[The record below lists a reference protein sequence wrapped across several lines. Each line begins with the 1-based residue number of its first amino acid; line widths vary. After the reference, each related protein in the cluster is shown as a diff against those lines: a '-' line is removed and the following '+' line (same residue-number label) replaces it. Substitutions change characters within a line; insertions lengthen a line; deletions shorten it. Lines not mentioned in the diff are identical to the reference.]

1 MGKIQRMSDQLAN
14 MIAAGEVIERPAS
27 VVKELLENAI
37 DAQSTSI
44 EVHLQDSGIRQIKVI
59 DNGEGM
65 NEEDAHLAF
74 ERHATSKIKTQYDI
88 FRIQTLGFRGEALPS
103 IASVSDV
110 HVKTSDG
117 VHSGLHLNIKGGNVI
132 TSKPG
137 VMRKGTE
144 MEVNHLFFNTPARLK
159 HIKSLNTELSHIT
172 DYMNKIALSHPNIAF
187 KLFNNQRLLFQ
198 TNGQNNLQSVIA
210 SVYGLDIAKKMIP
223 IKAKNDTYEIEG
235 FISDPI
241 INRASRN
248 YITLIVNGR
257 AIRHYPITRS
267 ILEAYHTLLPKDKYP
282 IVVLHL
288 TFDPMLV
295 DVNVHPA
302 KLEVR
307 FSQEESLK
315 SFIYTEIKNVLQQ
328 VEYIPNPFVKAMTVE
343 PEPRLIQPKLEESV
357 REGEPS
363 SPITVPKSKTSSYQT
378 STPSVSYVNKSVI
391 RGEENESS
399 GEPLPKSGQSYT
411 PKMVE
416 AKGALPSHQGRIEE
430 ESRSKEALQVSVP
443 TKTRDRKLELYYIG
457 QLHGTYLLAQNEE
470 GLFIVDQHAAMERVQ
485 YEKNYQLLQDVNG
498 DCIELLIPIVLKYSS
513 DELLL
518 LKDHLSSLLKFG
530 FEIEEFGG
538 QSLVVRTVPVWAQQ
552 LDVKLIA
559 ETILHQVMLDR
570 RVDIGKLR
578 ESVAVMMS
586 CKGSI
591 KANQYINEHEIKEL
605 LQSLCYCEQPYTC
618 PHGRPIIVKMT
629 KYEIEKMF
637 KRVM

>member
-1 MGKIQRMSDQLAN
+1 MGKIQRMSEQLAN

-37 DAQSTSI
+37 DAQSTNI
-44 EVHLQDSGIRQIKVI
+44 EIHLQDSGVRQIKVI

-65 NEEDAHLAF
+65 SEEDAHLAF
-74 ERHATSKIKTQYDI
+74 ERHATSKVKTQYDI

-117 VHSGLHLNIKGGNVI
+117 VSSGLHLNIKGGEVLS
-132 TSKPG
+132 SKPG

-172 DYMNKIALSHPNIAF
+172 DYINKIALSHPEIAF

-210 SVYGLDIAKKMIP
+210 SVYGFDIAKKMIP
-223 IKAKNDTYEIEG
+223 FSAKSDAYEISG

-248 YITLIVNGR
+248 YMTIIVNGR
-257 AIRHYPITRS
+257 AIRNYSLMRS

-282 IVVLHL
+282 IVVLNL
-288 TFDPMLV
+288 KLDPILV

-307 FSQEESLK
+307 FSQEEALK
-315 SFIYTEIKNVLQQ
+315 TFIYTEIKKVLGA
-328 VEYIPNPFVKAMTVE
+328 VEYIPQTELQTEGIKEVVKPIQQTLSFQAPT
-343 PEPRLIQPKLEESV
+343 RL
-357 REGEPS
+357 
-363 SPITVPKSKTSSYQT
+363 
-378 STPSVSYVNKSVI
+378 TPSVMT
-391 RGEENESS
+391 
-399 GEPLPKSGQSYT
+399 QS
-411 PKMVE
+411 
-416 AKGALPSHQGRIEE
+416 LPSVKETVISGSTDSLIEE
-430 ESRSKEALQVSVP
+430 VRESDEETEVSVKKPIQKHEEVTFNQPEREELKVVAP
-443 TKTRDRKLELYYIG
+443 TKTKEATLELYYIG

-485 YEKNYQLLQDVNG
+485 YEKNYRSLADVSG
-498 DCIELLIPIVLKYSS
+498 DSVELLIPIVLKYAAN
-513 DELLL
+513 ELLL
-518 LKDHLSSLLKFG
+518 LKEALPSLIKFG

-538 QSLVVRTVPVWAQQ
+538 QSLVVRSIPVWAQK
-552 LDVKLIA
+552 LDAKLIV
-559 ETILHQVMLDR
+559 ETILHQIILDNK
-570 RVDIGKLR
+570 VDIGKLR
-578 ESVAVMMS
+578 ESVAIMMS

-591 KANQYINEHEIKEL
+591 KANQYINDYEIKEL

-618 PHGRPIIVKMT
+618 PHGRPIIVKIT
-629 KYEIEKMF
+629 KYEIEKLF

>member
-1 MGKIQRMSDQLAN
+1 MGKIKRMSEQLAN

-37 DAQSTSI
+37 DANSTSI
-44 EVHLQDSGIRQIKVI
+44 EIQLQDSGVRQIRVI

-65 NEEDAHLAF
+65 SESDALLAF
-74 ERHATSKIKTQYDI
+74 ERHATSKVKTQYDI

-117 VHSGLHLNIKGGNVI
+117 ASSGVHLNIKAGEVLVNE
-132 TSKPG
+132 PG

-172 DYMNKIALSHPNIAF
+172 DYLNKIALSHPEIAF
-187 KLFNNQRLLFQ
+187 KLLNNQRLLFQ

-210 SVYGLDIAKKMIP
+210 SVYGFDVAKKMIP
-223 IKAKNDTYEIEG
+223 FSAKNDDFEISG
-235 FISDPI
+235 FLSDPI

-248 YITLIVNGR
+248 YVTIIVNGR
-257 AIRHYPITRS
+257 AIRNYNLMRS
-267 ILEAYHTLLPKDKYP
+267 IIEAYHTLLPKDKYP
-282 IVVLHL
+282 IVVLNL
-288 TFDPMLV
+288 KLDPILV

-315 SFIYTEIKNVLQQ
+315 TFIYHELRNVLKQ
-328 VEYIPNPFVKAMTVE
+328 VEYIPETQIEEPKVVMPKPIQQTLSLTKEATFKPTIAVQMVDENPIELK
-343 PEPRLIQPKLEESV
+343 KESV
-357 REGEPS
+357 DVKKESVHVEEVAEPM
-363 SPITVPKSKTSSYQT
+363 
-378 STPSVSYVNKSVI
+378 VSLEQPAQDFKVV
-391 RGEENESS
+391 
-399 GEPLPKSGQSYT
+399 
-411 PKMVE
+411 
-416 AKGALPSHQGRIEE
+416 
-430 ESRSKEALQVSVP
+430 VP
-443 TKTRDRKLELYYIG
+443 TRQAIPQLELHYIG

-485 YEKNYQLLQDVNG
+485 YEKNYALLKDVKG
-498 DCIELLIPIVLKYSS
+498 DCIELIIPMVLKYSAN
-513 DELLL
+513 ELLL
-518 LKDHLSSLLKFG
+518 LKESLPSLMKFG

-538 QSLVVRTVPVWAQQ
+538 QSLVVRTIPVWVQN
-552 LDVKLIA
+552 LDAKLIV
-559 ETILHQVMLDR
+559 ETILQQIIYDNK
-570 RVDIGKLR
+570 VDIGKLR
-578 ESVAVMMS
+578 ESVAIMMS

-591 KANQYINEHEIKEL
+591 KANQYINEHEIKQML
-605 LQSLCYCEQPYTC
+605 VDLCLCDQPYTC
-618 PHGRPIIVKMT
+618 PHGRPIIVKLT
-629 KYEIEKMF
+629 KYEIEKLF

>member
-1 MGKIQRMSDQLAN
+1 MGKIQRMSEQLAN

-37 DAQSTSI
+37 DAQSTNI
-44 EVHLQDSGIRQIKVI
+44 EIHLQDSGVRQIKVI

-65 NEEDAHLAF
+65 SEEDAHLAF
-74 ERHATSKIKTQYDI
+74 ERHATSKVKTQYDI

-117 VHSGLHLNIKGGNVI
+117 INSGLHLNIKGGDVLA
-132 TSKPG
+132 SKPG

-172 DYMNKIALSHPNIAF
+172 DYINKIALSHPEIAF

-210 SVYGLDIAKKMIP
+210 SVYGFDIAKKMIP
-223 IKAKNDTYEIEG
+223 FSAKNDTYEISG

-248 YITLIVNGR
+248 YMTIIVNGR
-257 AIRHYPITRS
+257 AIRNYNVMRS

-282 IVVLHL
+282 IVVLNL
-288 TFDPMLV
+288 KLDPMLV

-307 FSQEESLK
+307 FSQEEALRT
-315 SFIYTEIKNVLQQ
+315 FIYTEIKKVLNH
-328 VEYIPNPFVKAMTVE
+328 VEYIPQPEIKAPVMPQLSKPVQQTLSFQAPKQVE
-343 PEPRLIQPKLEESV
+343 TPSKVIQPEPIVMKQKLVIEEIQESTVVTDVEADSVHEESV
-357 REGEPS
+357 ERVTQSVPFAQS
-363 SPITVPKSKTSSYQT
+363 SQ
-378 STPSVSYVNKSVI
+378 
-391 RGEENESS
+391 EE
-399 GEPLPKSGQSYT
+399 LK
-411 PKMVE
+411 VV
-416 AKGALPSHQGRIEE
+416 A
-430 ESRSKEALQVSVP
+430 P
-443 TKTRDRKLELYYIG
+443 TKTEEATLELYYIG

-485 YEKNYQLLQDVNG
+485 YEKNYQLLRDVSG
-498 DCIELLIPIVLKYSS
+498 DCVELLIPIVLKYAAN
-513 DELLL
+513 ELLL
-518 LKDHLSSLLKFG
+518 LKEALPSLMKFG

-538 QSLVVRTVPVWAQQ
+538 QSLVVRSIPVWAQK
-552 LDVKLIA
+552 LDAKSIV
-559 ETILHQVMLDR
+559 ETILHQVILDNQ
-570 RVDIGKLR
+570 VDIGKLR
-578 ESVAVMMS
+578 ESVAIMMS

-591 KANQYINEHEIKEL
+591 KANQYINDYEIKEL

-629 KYEIEKMF
+629 KYEIEKLF

>member
-210 SVYGLDIAKKMIP
+210 SVYGFDIAKKMIP

-391 RGEENESS
+391 RDEENESS
-399 GEPLPKSGQSYT
+399 GEPLPKSGHSYT

>member
-210 SVYGLDIAKKMIP
+210 SVYGFDIAKKMIP

-391 RGEENESS
+391 RDEENESS

-498 DCIELLIPIVLKYSS
+498 DCIELLIPIVLKYSA

>member
-117 VHSGLHLNIKGGNVI
+117 VQSGLHLNIKGGNVI

-210 SVYGLDIAKKMIP
+210 SVYGFDIAKKMIP

-391 RGEENESS
+391 RDEENESS
-399 GEPLPKSGQSYT
+399 GEPLPKSGHSYT

>member
-117 VHSGLHLNIKGGNVI
+117 VQSGLHLNIKGGNVI

-210 SVYGLDIAKKMIP
+210 SVYGFDIAKKMIP

-391 RGEENESS
+391 RDEENESS
-399 GEPLPKSGQSYT
+399 GEPLPKSGHSYT

-629 KYEIEKMF
+629 KY
-637 KRVM
+637 

>member
-1 MGKIQRMSDQLAN
+1 MGKIQRMSEQLAN

-37 DAQSTSI
+37 DAKSTSI
-44 EVHLQDSGIRQIKVI
+44 EIHLQDSGVRQIKVI

-65 NEEDAHLAF
+65 SEEDAHLAF
-74 ERHATSKIKTQYDI
+74 ERHATSKVKTQYDI

-117 VHSGLHLNIKGGNVI
+117 MKSGLHLNIKGGEVLS
-132 TSKPG
+132 SKPG

-172 DYMNKIALSHPNIAF
+172 DYINKIALSHPEIAF

-198 TNGQNNLQSVIA
+198 TNGQNNLQSVI
-210 SVYGLDIAKKMIP
+210 SNVYGFDIAKKMLP
-223 IKAKNDTYEIEG
+223 FSAKSDGYEISG

-248 YITLIVNGR
+248 YVTLIVNGR
-257 AIRHYPITRS
+257 AIRNYNLTRS

-282 IVVLHL
+282 IVVLNL
-288 TFDPMLV
+288 KLDPILV

-307 FSQEESLK
+307 FSQEERLK
-315 SFIYTEIKNVLQQ
+315 TFIYTQIKKVLKTID
-328 VEYIPNPFVKAMTVE
+328 YIP
-343 PEPRLIQPKLEESV
+343 
-357 REGEPS
+357 
-363 SPITVPKSKTSSYQT
+363 QT
-378 STPSVSYVNKSVI
+378 ELSIERTKEVI
-391 RGEENESS
+391 KPVQETLSF
-399 GEPLPKSGQSYT
+399 
-411 PKMVE
+411 
-416 AKGALPSHQGRIEE
+416 
-430 ESRSKEALQVSVP
+430 QVSNQLTKPIISSSLEKESTLLKSTTPLVEEIRESQEVIKVKENRLNDHDREVTFKQEEKDELKLVAP
-443 TKTRDRKLELYYIG
+443 TQKKETTLELYYIG
-457 QLHGTYLLAQNEE
+457 QLHGTYLLAQNQE

-485 YEKNYQLLQDVNG
+485 YEKNYRLLADVNS
-498 DCIELLIPIVLKYSS
+498 DNFELLIPLVLKYSTN
-513 DELLL
+513 ELLL
-518 LKDHLSSLLKFG
+518 LKEALPSLMEFG

-538 QSLVVRTVPVWAQQ
+538 QSVVVRSVPIWAQK
-552 LDVKLIA
+552 LDAKLIV
-559 ETILHQVMLDR
+559 ETILDNK
-570 RVDIGKLR
+570 VDIGKLR
-578 ESVAVMMS
+578 ESVAIMMS

-591 KANQYINEHEIKEL
+591 KANQYINEYEIKEL
-605 LQSLCYCEQPYTC
+605 LQSLCDCEQPYTC

-629 KYEIEKMF
+629 KHEIEKLF

>member
-117 VHSGLHLNIKGGNVI
+117 VQSGLHLNIKGGNVI

-210 SVYGLDIAKKMIP
+210 SVYGFDIAKKMIP

-391 RGEENESS
+391 RDEENESS
-399 GEPLPKSGQSYT
+399 GEPLPKSGHLYT

>member
-1 MGKIQRMSDQLAN
+1 MGEINVLDSTVFNR
-14 MIAAGEVIERPAS
+14 IAAGEVVESPAA
-27 VVKELLENAI
+27 VVKELVENSI
-37 DAQSTSI
+37 DAKATCVKI
-44 EVHLQDSGIRQIKVI
+44 EIVSGGIEKIKVA
-59 DNGEGM
+59 DNGKGM
-65 NEEDAHLAF
+65 SSGDLPIAF
-74 ERHATSKIKTQYDI
+74 LPHATSKIKTQYDI

-117 VHSGLHLNIKGGNVI
+117 VQSGLHLNIKGGNVI

-210 SVYGLDIAKKMIP
+210 SVYGFDIAKKMIP

-391 RGEENESS
+391 RDEENESS

>member
-1 MGKIQRMSDQLAN
+1 MGKIKRMSEQLAN

-37 DAQSTSI
+37 DAGSTMI

-65 NEEDAHLAF
+65 SEEDAHLAF
-74 ERHATSKIKTQYDI
+74 ERHATSKVKTQYDI

-103 IASVSDV
+103 IASVADV

-117 VHSGLHLNIKGGNVI
+117 ELSGLHLNIKGGEVI
-132 TSKPG
+132 ASKPG

-172 DYMNKIALSHPNIAF
+172 DYMNKIALSHPDIAF
-187 KLFNNQRLLFQ
+187 KLLNNQRLLFQ

-210 SVYGLDIAKKMIP
+210 SVYGFDIAKKMIP
-223 IKAKNDTYEIEG
+223 VHAKNETYEIKG
-235 FISDPI
+235 FVSDPI

-248 YITLIVNGR
+248 YMTIIVNGR
-257 AIRHYPITRS
+257 AIRHYNIIRS
-267 ILEAYHTLLPKDKYP
+267 ILDAYHTLLPKDKYP

-307 FSQEESLK
+307 FSQEEALR
-315 SFIYTEIKNVLQQ
+315 SFIYTELKKVLHQ
-328 VEYIPNPFVKAMTVE
+328 VEYIPNPVVKSVVIE
-343 PEPRLIQPKLEESV
+343 PEPKTVQPKIEEVVQEVHPDLTDHSV
-357 REGEPS
+357 YSQPQTYSPS
-363 SPITVPKSKTSSYQT
+363 PKQISQAEK
-378 STPSVSYVNKSVI
+378 VNQQDVI
-391 RGEENESS
+391 REDKALNLKDNLS
-399 GEPLPKSGQSYT
+399 
-411 PKMVE
+411 E
-416 AKGALPSHQGRIEE
+416 AMDSKGTFKVA
-430 ESRSKEALQVSVP
+430 VP
-443 TKTRDRKLELYYIG
+443 TKTAKRKLELYYIG

-470 GLFIVDQHAAMERVQ
+470 GLFIIDQHAAMERVQ

-498 DCIELLIPIVLKYSS
+498 DCMELIIPIVLKYSAN
-513 DELLL
+513 ELLL
-518 LKDHLSSLLKFG
+518 LKEYLPSLVKFG

-538 QSLVVRTVPVWAQQ
+538 QSLVIRTIPVWAQK

-559 ETILHQVMLDR
+559 ETILHQIILDHQI
-570 RVDIGKLR
+570 DIGKLR
-578 ESVAVMMS
+578 EAVAIMMS

>member
-1 MGKIQRMSDQLAN
+1 MGKIQRMSEQLAN

-37 DAQSTSI
+37 DAKSTSI
-44 EVHLQDSGIRQIKVI
+44 EIHLQDSGVRQIKVI

-65 NEEDAHLAF
+65 SEEDAHLAF
-74 ERHATSKIKTQYDI
+74 ERHATSKVKTQYDI

-117 VHSGLHLNIKGGNVI
+117 MKSGLHLNIKGGEVLS
-132 TSKPG
+132 SKPG

-172 DYMNKIALSHPNIAF
+172 DYINKIALSHPEIAF

-198 TNGQNNLQSVIA
+198 TNGQNNLQSVI
-210 SVYGLDIAKKMIP
+210 SNVYGFDIAKKMLP
-223 IKAKNDTYEIEG
+223 FSAKSDGYEISG

-248 YITLIVNGR
+248 YVTLIVNGR
-257 AIRHYPITRS
+257 AIRNYNLTRS

-282 IVVLHL
+282 IVVLNL
-288 TFDPMLV
+288 KLDPILV

-307 FSQEESLK
+307 FSQEERLK
-315 SFIYTEIKNVLQQ
+315 TFIYTEIKKVLKTID
-328 VEYIPNPFVKAMTVE
+328 YIP
-343 PEPRLIQPKLEESV
+343 
-357 REGEPS
+357 
-363 SPITVPKSKTSSYQT
+363 QT
-378 STPSVSYVNKSVI
+378 ELSIERTKEVI
-391 RGEENESS
+391 KPVQETLSF
-399 GEPLPKSGQSYT
+399 
-411 PKMVE
+411 
-416 AKGALPSHQGRIEE
+416 
-430 ESRSKEALQVSVP
+430 QVSNQLTKPIISSSLEKESTLLKSRAPLVEEIRESQEVIKVKENRLNDHDREVTFKQEEKDELKLVAP
-443 TKTRDRKLELYYIG
+443 TQKKETTLELYYIG
-457 QLHGTYLLAQNEE
+457 QLHGTYLLAQNQE

-485 YEKNYQLLQDVNG
+485 YEKNYRLLADVNS
-498 DCIELLIPIVLKYSS
+498 DNFELLIPLVLKYSTN
-513 DELLL
+513 ELLL
-518 LKDHLSSLLKFG
+518 LKEALPSLMEFG

-538 QSLVVRTVPVWAQQ
+538 QSVVVRSVPIWAQK
-552 LDVKLIA
+552 LDAKLIV
-559 ETILHQVMLDR
+559 ETILNQIILDNK
-570 RVDIGKLR
+570 VDIGKLR
-578 ESVAVMMS
+578 ESVAIMMS

-591 KANQYINEHEIKEL
+591 KANQYINEYEIKEL
-605 LQSLCYCEQPYTC
+605 LQSLCDCEQPYTC

-629 KYEIEKMF
+629 KHEIEKLF

>member
-1 MGKIQRMSDQLAN
+1 MGKIQRMSEQLAN

-37 DAQSTSI
+37 DAQSTNI
-44 EVHLQDSGIRQIKVI
+44 EVHLQDSGVRQIKVI

-65 NEEDAHLAF
+65 SEEDAHLAF
-74 ERHATSKIKTQYDI
+74 ERHATSKVKTQYDI

-117 VHSGLHLNIKGGNVI
+117 VSSGLHLNIKGGEVLE
-132 TSKPG
+132 SKPG

-144 MEVNHLFFNTPARLK
+144 MEINHLFFNTPARLK

-172 DYMNKIALSHPNIAF
+172 DYINKIALSHPEIAF

-210 SVYGLDIAKKMIP
+210 SIYGFDIAKKMIP
-223 IKAKNDTYEIEG
+223 FSAKKDAYEISG

-248 YITLIVNGR
+248 YMTIIVNGR
-257 AIRHYPITRS
+257 AIRNYNLMRS

-282 IVVLHL
+282 IVVLNL
-288 TFDPMLV
+288 KLDPILV

-307 FSQEESLK
+307 FSQEEALK
-315 SFIYTEIKNVLQQ
+315 TFIYTEIKKVLEK
-328 VEYIPNPFVKAMTVE
+328 VEYIPQTEIKAPVIAPIPKTVQQTLSFQPQKTTEVKSEISKATS
-343 PEPRLIQPKLEESV
+343 PLITNKNH
-357 REGEPS
+357 
-363 SPITVPKSKTSSYQT
+363 TS
-378 STPSVSYVNKSVI
+378 
-391 RGEENESS
+391 
-399 GEPLPKSGQSYT
+399 L
-411 PKMVE
+411 
-416 AKGALPSHQGRIEE
+416 IEE
-430 ESRSKEALQVSVP
+430 ICEDSLEIEEIEEVEEQLEFNALVQPNQEEFKVVAP
-443 TKTRDRKLELYYIG
+443 TKTEEANLELYYIG

-485 YEKNYQLLQDVNG
+485 YEKNYRLLRDVSG
-498 DCIELLIPIVLKYSS
+498 DCVELLIPIVLKYSTN
-513 DELLL
+513 ELLL
-518 LKDHLSSLLKFG
+518 LKETLPSLVKFG

-538 QSLVVRTVPVWAQQ
+538 QSLVVRRIPVWAQK
-552 LDVKLIA
+552 LDVKSIV
-559 ETILHQVMLDR
+559 ETILHQIILDNK
-570 RVDIGKLR
+570 VDIGKLR
-578 ESVAVMMS
+578 ESVAIMMS

-591 KANQYINEHEIKEL
+591 KANQYINDFEIKEL

-618 PHGRPIIVKMT
+618 PHGRPIIVNIT
-629 KYEIEKMF
+629 KYEIEKLF

>member
-1 MGKIQRMSDQLAN
+1 

-117 VHSGLHLNIKGGNVI
+117 VQSGLHLNIKGGNVI

-210 SVYGLDIAKKMIP
+210 SVYGFDIAKKMIP

-391 RGEENESS
+391 RDEENESS

-498 DCIELLIPIVLKYSS
+498 DCIELLIPIVLKYSA

>member
-1 MGKIQRMSDQLAN
+1 MGKIKRMSEQLAN

-37 DAQSTSI
+37 DAQSTNI
-44 EVHLQDSGIRQIKVI
+44 EIHLQDSGVRQIKVI

-65 NEEDAHLAF
+65 SEEDAHLAF
-74 ERHATSKIKTQYDI
+74 ERHATSKVKTQYDI

-117 VHSGLHLNIKGGNVI
+117 VSSGLHLNIKGGEVLS
-132 TSKPG
+132 SKPG

-172 DYMNKIALSHPNIAF
+172 DYINKIALSHPEIAF

-210 SVYGLDIAKKMIP
+210 SVYGFDIAKKMIP
-223 IKAKNDTYEIEG
+223 FSVKREAYEISG

-248 YITLIVNGR
+248 YMTIIVNGR
-257 AIRHYPITRS
+257 AIRNYSLIRS

-282 IVVLHL
+282 IVVLNL
-288 TFDPMLV
+288 KLDPILV

-307 FSQEESLK
+307 FSQEEALK
-315 SFIYTEIKNVLQQ
+315 TFIYTEIKKVLKA
-328 VEYIPNPFVKAMTVE
+328 VEYIPQTELKTEGVKEVVKPVQQTLSFQASTRLTPPVMSETSSTVKE
-343 PEPRLIQPKLEESV
+343 TAILESPDSLIEEV
-357 REGEPS
+357 RESDKGNELS
-363 SPITVPKSKTSSYQT
+363 LKKPIQKYDEVAFHQPE
-378 STPSVSYVNKSVI
+378 
-391 RGEENESS
+391 REE
-399 GEPLPKSGQSYT
+399 LK
-411 PKMVE
+411 VV
-416 AKGALPSHQGRIEE
+416 A
-430 ESRSKEALQVSVP
+430 P
-443 TKTRDRKLELYYIG
+443 TKRKEVTLELYYIG

-485 YEKNYQLLQDVNG
+485 YEKNYQLLADVSG
-498 DCIELLIPIVLKYSS
+498 DNIELLIPIVLKYAAN
-513 DELLL
+513 ELLL
-518 LKDHLSSLLKFG
+518 LKEALPALMNFG

-538 QSLVVRTVPVWAQQ
+538 QSLVVRSIPVWAQK
-552 LDVKLIA
+552 LDAKLIV
-559 ETILHQVMLDR
+559 ETILHQIILDNK
-570 RVDIGKLR
+570 VDIGKLR
-578 ESVAVMMS
+578 ESVAITMS

-591 KANQYINEHEIKEL
+591 KANQYINDYEIKEL
-605 LQSLCYCEQPYTC
+605 LQSLCYCQQPYTC
-618 PHGRPIIVKMT
+618 PHGRPIIVKIT
-629 KYEIEKMF
+629 KYEIEKLF

>member
-1 MGKIQRMSDQLAN
+1 MGKIRRMSEQLAN

-37 DAQSTSI
+37 DANSTSI
-44 EVHLQDSGIRQIKVI
+44 EIQLQDSGVRQIRVI

-65 NEEDAHLAF
+65 SESDALLAF
-74 ERHATSKIKTQYDI
+74 ERHATSKVKTQYDI

-117 VHSGLHLNIKGGNVI
+117 ASSGVHLNIKAGEVLVNE
-132 TSKPG
+132 PG

-172 DYMNKIALSHPNIAF
+172 DYLNKIALSHPEIAF
-187 KLFNNQRLLFQ
+187 KLLNNQRLLFQ

-210 SVYGLDIAKKMIP
+210 SVYGFDVAKKMIP
-223 IKAKNDTYEIEG
+223 FSAKNDDFEISG
-235 FISDPI
+235 FLSDPI

-248 YITLIVNGR
+248 YVTIIVNGR
-257 AIRHYPITRS
+257 AIRNYNLMRS
-267 ILEAYHTLLPKDKYP
+267 IIEAYHTLLPKDKYP
-282 IVVLHL
+282 IVVLNL
-288 TFDPMLV
+288 KLDPILV

-315 SFIYTEIKNVLQQ
+315 TFIYHELRNVLKQ
-328 VEYIPNPFVKAMTVE
+328 VEYIPETQIEEPKVVMPKPIQQTLSLTKEATFKPTIAVQMVDENPIELK
-343 PEPRLIQPKLEESV
+343 KESV
-357 REGEPS
+357 DVKKESVHVEEVAEPM
-363 SPITVPKSKTSSYQT
+363 
-378 STPSVSYVNKSVI
+378 VSLEQPAQDFKVV
-391 RGEENESS
+391 
-399 GEPLPKSGQSYT
+399 
-411 PKMVE
+411 
-416 AKGALPSHQGRIEE
+416 
-430 ESRSKEALQVSVP
+430 VP
-443 TKTRDRKLELYYIG
+443 TRQAIPQLELHYIG

-485 YEKNYQLLQDVNG
+485 YEKNYALLKDVKG
-498 DCIELLIPIVLKYSS
+498 DCIELIIPMVLKYSAN
-513 DELLL
+513 ELLL
-518 LKDHLSSLLKFG
+518 LKESLPSLMKFG

-538 QSLVVRTVPVWAQQ
+538 QSLVVRTIPVWVQN
-552 LDVKLIA
+552 LDAKLIV
-559 ETILHQVMLDR
+559 ETILQQIIYDNK
-570 RVDIGKLR
+570 VDIGKLR
-578 ESVAVMMS
+578 ESVAIMMS

-591 KANQYINEHEIKEL
+591 KANQYINEYEIKQML
-605 LQSLCYCEQPYTC
+605 VDLCLCDQPYTC
-618 PHGRPIIVKMT
+618 PHGRPIIVKLT
-629 KYEIEKMF
+629 KYEIEKLF

>member
-1 MGKIQRMSDQLAN
+1 
-14 MIAAGEVIERPAS
+14 
-27 VVKELLENAI
+27 
-37 DAQSTSI
+37 
-44 EVHLQDSGIRQIKVI
+44 
-59 DNGEGM
+59 
-65 NEEDAHLAF
+65 
-74 ERHATSKIKTQYDI
+74 
-88 FRIQTLGFRGEALPS
+88 
-103 IASVSDV
+103 
-110 HVKTSDG
+110 
-117 VHSGLHLNIKGGNVI
+117 
-132 TSKPG
+132 
-137 VMRKGTE
+137 MRKGTE

-210 SVYGLDIAKKMIP
+210 SVYGFDIAKKMIP

-391 RGEENESS
+391 RDEENESS

-411 PKMVE
+411 RRWLRPKV
-416 AKGALPSHQGRIEE
+416 R
-430 ESRSKEALQVSVP
+430 
-443 TKTRDRKLELYYIG
+443 Y
-457 QLHGTYLLAQNEE
+457 LHIRE
-470 GLFIVDQHAAMERVQ
+470 G
-485 YEKNYQLLQDVNG
+485 
-498 DCIELLIPIVLKYSS
+498 
-513 DELLL
+513 
-518 LKDHLSSLLKFG
+518 
-530 FEIEEFGG
+530 
-538 QSLVVRTVPVWAQQ
+538 
-552 LDVKLIA
+552 
-559 ETILHQVMLDR
+559 
-570 RVDIGKLR
+570 
-578 ESVAVMMS
+578 
-586 CKGSI
+586 
-591 KANQYINEHEIKEL
+591 
-605 LQSLCYCEQPYTC
+605 
-618 PHGRPIIVKMT
+618 
-629 KYEIEKMF
+629 
-637 KRVM
+637 

>member
-1 MGKIQRMSDQLAN
+1 MSEQLAN

-37 DAQSTSI
+37 DAKSTSI
-44 EVHLQDSGIRQIKVI
+44 EIHLQDSGVRQIKVI

-65 NEEDAHLAF
+65 SEEDAHLAF
-74 ERHATSKIKTQYDI
+74 ERHATSKVKTQYDI

-117 VHSGLHLNIKGGNVI
+117 MKSGLHLNIKGGEVLS
-132 TSKPG
+132 SKPG

-172 DYMNKIALSHPNIAF
+172 DYINKIALSHPEIAF

-198 TNGQNNLQSVIA
+198 TNGQNNLQSVI
-210 SVYGLDIAKKMIP
+210 SNVYGFDIAKKMLP
-223 IKAKNDTYEIEG
+223 FSAKSDGYEISG

-248 YITLIVNGR
+248 YVTLIVNGR
-257 AIRHYPITRS
+257 AIRNYNLTRS

-282 IVVLHL
+282 IVVLNL
-288 TFDPMLV
+288 KLDPILV

-307 FSQEESLK
+307 FSQEERLK
-315 SFIYTEIKNVLQQ
+315 TFIYTEIKKVLKTID
-328 VEYIPNPFVKAMTVE
+328 YIP
-343 PEPRLIQPKLEESV
+343 
-357 REGEPS
+357 
-363 SPITVPKSKTSSYQT
+363 QT
-378 STPSVSYVNKSVI
+378 ELSIERTKEVI
-391 RGEENESS
+391 KPVQETLSF
-399 GEPLPKSGQSYT
+399 
-411 PKMVE
+411 
-416 AKGALPSHQGRIEE
+416 
-430 ESRSKEALQVSVP
+430 QVSNQLTKPIISSSLEKESTLLKSTTPLVEEIRESQEVIKVNENNLNDHDREVTFKQEEKDELKLVAP
-443 TKTRDRKLELYYIG
+443 TQKEEATLELYYIG
-457 QLHGTYLLAQNEE
+457 QLHGTYLLAQNQE

-485 YEKNYQLLQDVNG
+485 YEKNYRLLADVNS
-498 DCIELLIPIVLKYSS
+498 DNFELLIPLVLKYSTN
-513 DELLL
+513 ELLL
-518 LKDHLSSLLKFG
+518 LKEALPSLMEFG

-538 QSLVVRTVPVWAQQ
+538 QSVVVRSVPIWAQK
-552 LDVKLIA
+552 LDAKLIV
-559 ETILHQVMLDR
+559 ETILNQIILDNK
-570 RVDIGKLR
+570 VDIGKLR
-578 ESVAVMMS
+578 ESVAIMMS

-591 KANQYINEHEIKEL
+591 KANQYINEYEIKEL
-605 LQSLCYCEQPYTC
+605 LQSLCDCEQPYTC

-629 KYEIEKMF
+629 KHEIEKLF

>member
-210 SVYGLDIAKKMIP
+210 SVYGFDIAKKMIP

-248 YITLIVNGR
+248 YITLIMNGR

-416 AKGALPSHQGRIEE
+416 AKSALPSHQGRIEE

-498 DCIELLIPIVLKYSS
+498 DCIELLIPIVLKYSA

>member
-1 MGKIQRMSDQLAN
+1 MGKIQRMSEQLAN

-37 DAQSTSI
+37 DAKSTSI
-44 EVHLQDSGIRQIKVI
+44 EIHLQDSGVRQIKVI

-65 NEEDAHLAF
+65 SEEDAHLAF
-74 ERHATSKIKTQYDI
+74 ERHATSKVKTQYDI

-117 VHSGLHLNIKGGNVI
+117 MKSGLHLNIKGGEVLS
-132 TSKPG
+132 SKPG

-172 DYMNKIALSHPNIAF
+172 DYINKIALSHPEIAF

-198 TNGQNNLQSVIA
+198 TNGQNNLQSVI
-210 SVYGLDIAKKMIP
+210 SNVYGFDIAKKMLP
-223 IKAKNDTYEIEG
+223 FSAKSDGYEISG

-248 YITLIVNGR
+248 YVTLIVNGR
-257 AIRHYPITRS
+257 AIRNYNLTRS

-282 IVVLHL
+282 IVVLNL
-288 TFDPMLV
+288 KLDPILV

-307 FSQEESLK
+307 FSQEERLK
-315 SFIYTEIKNVLQQ
+315 TFIYTEIKKVLKTID
-328 VEYIPNPFVKAMTVE
+328 YIP
-343 PEPRLIQPKLEESV
+343 
-357 REGEPS
+357 
-363 SPITVPKSKTSSYQT
+363 QT
-378 STPSVSYVNKSVI
+378 ELSIERTKEVI
-391 RGEENESS
+391 KPVQETLSF
-399 GEPLPKSGQSYT
+399 
-411 PKMVE
+411 
-416 AKGALPSHQGRIEE
+416 
-430 ESRSKEALQVSVP
+430 QVSNQLTKPIISSSFEKESTLLKSTTPLVEEIRESQEVIKVKENRLNDHDREVTFKQEEKDELKLVAP
-443 TKTRDRKLELYYIG
+443 TQKKETTLELYYIG
-457 QLHGTYLLAQNEE
+457 QLHGTYLLAQNQE

-485 YEKNYQLLQDVNG
+485 YEKNYRLLADVNS
-498 DCIELLIPIVLKYSS
+498 DNFELLIPLVLKYSTN
-513 DELLL
+513 ELLL
-518 LKDHLSSLLKFG
+518 LKEALPSLMEFG

-538 QSLVVRTVPVWAQQ
+538 QSVVVRSVPIWAQK
-552 LDVKLIA
+552 LDAKLIV
-559 ETILHQVMLDR
+559 ETILNQIILDNK
-570 RVDIGKLR
+570 VDIGKLR
-578 ESVAVMMS
+578 ESVAIMMS

-591 KANQYINEHEIKEL
+591 KANQYINEYEIKEL

-629 KYEIEKMF
+629 KHEIEKLF

>member
-117 VHSGLHLNIKGGNVI
+117 VQSGLHLNIKGGNVI

-210 SVYGLDIAKKMIP
+210 SVYGFDIAKKMIP

-378 STPSVSYVNKSVI
+378 STPYVSYVNKSVI
-391 RGEENESS
+391 RDEENESS

-498 DCIELLIPIVLKYSS
+498 DCIELLIPIVLKYSA

>member
-1 MGKIQRMSDQLAN
+1 MSEQLAN

-37 DAQSTSI
+37 DAKSTSI
-44 EVHLQDSGIRQIKVI
+44 EIHLQDSGVRQIKVI

-65 NEEDAHLAF
+65 SEEDAHLAF
-74 ERHATSKIKTQYDI
+74 ERHATSKVKTQYDI

-117 VHSGLHLNIKGGNVI
+117 MKSGLHLNIKGGEVLS
-132 TSKPG
+132 SKPG

-172 DYMNKIALSHPNIAF
+172 DYINKIALSHPEIAF

-198 TNGQNNLQSVIA
+198 TNGQNNLQSVI
-210 SVYGLDIAKKMIP
+210 SNVYGFDIAKKMLP
-223 IKAKNDTYEIEG
+223 FSAQSDGYEISG

-248 YITLIVNGR
+248 YVTLIVNGR
-257 AIRHYPITRS
+257 AIRNYNLTRS

-282 IVVLHL
+282 IVVLNL
-288 TFDPMLV
+288 KLDPILV

-307 FSQEESLK
+307 FSQEERLK
-315 SFIYTEIKNVLQQ
+315 TFIYTEIKKVLKTID
-328 VEYIPNPFVKAMTVE
+328 YIP
-343 PEPRLIQPKLEESV
+343 
-357 REGEPS
+357 
-363 SPITVPKSKTSSYQT
+363 QT
-378 STPSVSYVNKSVI
+378 ELSIERTKEVI
-391 RGEENESS
+391 KPVQETLSF
-399 GEPLPKSGQSYT
+399 
-411 PKMVE
+411 
-416 AKGALPSHQGRIEE
+416 
-430 ESRSKEALQVSVP
+430 QVSNQLTKPIISSSFEKESTLLKSTTPLVEEIRESQEVIKVKENRLNDHDREVTFKQEEKDELKLVAP
-443 TKTRDRKLELYYIG
+443 TQKKETTLELYYIG
-457 QLHGTYLLAQNEE
+457 QLHGTYLLAQNQE

-485 YEKNYQLLQDVNG
+485 YEKNYRLLADVNS
-498 DCIELLIPIVLKYSS
+498 DNFELLIPLVLKYSTN
-513 DELLL
+513 ELLL
-518 LKDHLSSLLKFG
+518 LKEALPSLMEFG

-538 QSLVVRTVPVWAQQ
+538 QSVVVRSVPIWAQK
-552 LDVKLIA
+552 LDAKLIV
-559 ETILHQVMLDR
+559 ETILNQIILDNK
-570 RVDIGKLR
+570 VDIGKLR
-578 ESVAVMMS
+578 ESVAIMMS

-591 KANQYINEHEIKEL
+591 KANQYINEYEIKEL
-605 LQSLCYCEQPYTC
+605 LQSLCDCEQPYTC

-629 KYEIEKMF
+629 KHEIEKLF

>member
-1 MGKIQRMSDQLAN
+1 MGKIQRMSEQLAN

-37 DAQSTSI
+37 DAQSTNI
-44 EVHLQDSGIRQIKVI
+44 EIHLQDSGVRQIKVI

-65 NEEDAHLAF
+65 SEEDAHLAF
-74 ERHATSKIKTQYDI
+74 ERHATSKVKTQYDI

-117 VHSGLHLNIKGGNVI
+117 INSGVHLNIKGGDVLA
-132 TSKPG
+132 SKPG

-172 DYMNKIALSHPNIAF
+172 DYINKIALSHPEIAF

-210 SVYGLDIAKKMIP
+210 SVYGFDIAKKMISFS
-223 IKAKNDTYEIEG
+223 AKNDTYEISG

-248 YITLIVNGR
+248 YMTIIVNGR
-257 AIRHYPITRS
+257 AIRNYNVMRS

-282 IVVLHL
+282 IVVLNL
-288 TFDPMLV
+288 KLDPMLV

-307 FSQEESLK
+307 FSQEEALRT
-315 SFIYTEIKNVLQQ
+315 FIYTEIKKVLNH
-328 VEYIPNPFVKAMTVE
+328 VEYIPQTEIKAPVMPQLSKPVQQTLSFQAPKQVE
-343 PEPRLIQPKLEESV
+343 TPSKVIQPEPIVMKQKLVIEEIQESTVVTDVEADSVHEESV
-357 REGEPS
+357 ERVTQSVPFAQS
-363 SPITVPKSKTSSYQT
+363 SQ
-378 STPSVSYVNKSVI
+378 
-391 RGEENESS
+391 EE
-399 GEPLPKSGQSYT
+399 LK
-411 PKMVE
+411 VV
-416 AKGALPSHQGRIEE
+416 A
-430 ESRSKEALQVSVP
+430 P
-443 TKTRDRKLELYYIG
+443 TKTEEATLELYYIG

-485 YEKNYQLLQDVNG
+485 YEKNYQLLRDVSG
-498 DCIELLIPIVLKYSS
+498 DCVELLIPIVLKYAAN
-513 DELLL
+513 ELLL
-518 LKDHLSSLLKFG
+518 LKEALPSLMKFG

-538 QSLVVRTVPVWAQQ
+538 QSLVVRSIPVWAQK
-552 LDVKLIA
+552 LDAKSIV
-559 ETILHQVMLDR
+559 ETILHQVILDNQ
-570 RVDIGKLR
+570 VDIGKLR
-578 ESVAVMMS
+578 ESVAIMMS

-591 KANQYINEHEIKEL
+591 KANQYINEYEIKEL

-629 KYEIEKMF
+629 KYEIEKLF

>member
-1 MGKIQRMSDQLAN
+1 MGKIQRMSEQLAN

-37 DAQSTSI
+37 DAQSTNI
-44 EVHLQDSGIRQIKVI
+44 EIHLQDSGVRQIKVI

-65 NEEDAHLAF
+65 SEEDAHLAF
-74 ERHATSKIKTQYDI
+74 ERHATSKVKTQYDI

-117 VHSGLHLNIKGGNVI
+117 VSSGLHLNIKGGEVLS
-132 TSKPG
+132 SKPG

-172 DYMNKIALSHPNIAF
+172 DYINKIALSHPEIAF

-210 SVYGLDIAKKMIP
+210 SVYGFDIAKKMIP
-223 IKAKNDTYEIEG
+223 FSAKSDAYEISG

-248 YITLIVNGR
+248 YMTIIVNGR
-257 AIRHYPITRS
+257 AIRNYSLMRS

-282 IVVLHL
+282 IVVLNL
-288 TFDPMLV
+288 KLDPILV

-307 FSQEESLK
+307 FSQEEALK
-315 SFIYTEIKNVLQQ
+315 TFIYTEIKKVLGA
-328 VEYIPNPFVKAMTVE
+328 VEYIPQTELQTEGIKEVVKPIQQTLSFQAPT
-343 PEPRLIQPKLEESV
+343 RL
-357 REGEPS
+357 
-363 SPITVPKSKTSSYQT
+363 
-378 STPSVSYVNKSVI
+378 TPSVMT
-391 RGEENESS
+391 
-399 GEPLPKSGQSYT
+399 QS
-411 PKMVE
+411 
-416 AKGALPSHQGRIEE
+416 LPSVKETVISGSTDSLIEE
-430 ESRSKEALQVSVP
+430 VRESDEETEVSVKKPIQKHEEVAFNQPEREELKVVAP
-443 TKTRDRKLELYYIG
+443 TKTKEATLELYYIG

-485 YEKNYQLLQDVNG
+485 YEKNYRSLADVSG
-498 DCIELLIPIVLKYSS
+498 DSVELLIPIVLKYAAN
-513 DELLL
+513 ELLL
-518 LKDHLSSLLKFG
+518 LKEALPSLIKFG

-538 QSLVVRTVPVWAQQ
+538 QSLVVRSIPVWVQK
-552 LDVKLIA
+552 LDAKLIV
-559 ETILHQVMLDR
+559 ETILHQIILDNK
-570 RVDIGKLR
+570 VDIGKLR
-578 ESVAVMMS
+578 ESVAIMMS

-591 KANQYINEHEIKEL
+591 KANQYINDYEIKEL

-618 PHGRPIIVKMT
+618 PHGRPIIVKIT
-629 KYEIEKMF
+629 KYEIEKLF

>member
-210 SVYGLDIAKKMIP
+210 SVYGFDIAKKMIP

-288 TFDPMLV
+288 TFDPILV

-498 DCIELLIPIVLKYSS
+498 DCIELLIPIVLKYSA

>member
-1 MGKIQRMSDQLAN
+1 MGKIKRMSEQLAN

-37 DAQSTSI
+37 DAQSTNI
-44 EVHLQDSGIRQIKVI
+44 EIHLQDSGVRQIKVI

-65 NEEDAHLAF
+65 SEEDAHLAF
-74 ERHATSKIKTQYDI
+74 ERHATSKVKTQYDI

-117 VHSGLHLNIKGGNVI
+117 VSSGLHLNIKGGEVLS
-132 TSKPG
+132 SKPG
-137 VMRKGTE
+137 VMRKGTD

-172 DYMNKIALSHPNIAF
+172 DYINKIALSHPEIAF

-210 SVYGLDIAKKMIP
+210 SVYGFDIAKKMIP
-223 IKAKNDTYEIEG
+223 FSVKRDAYEISG

-248 YITLIVNGR
+248 YMTIIVNGR
-257 AIRHYPITRS
+257 AIRNYSLIRS

-282 IVVLHL
+282 IVVLNL
-288 TFDPMLV
+288 KLDPILV

-307 FSQEESLK
+307 FSQEEALK
-315 SFIYTEIKNVLQQ
+315 TFIYTEIKKVLKA
-328 VEYIPNPFVKAMTVE
+328 VEYIPQTELKTEGVKEVVKPVQQTLSFQASTRLTPPVMSETSSTVKE
-343 PEPRLIQPKLEESV
+343 TAILESPDSLIEEV
-357 REGEPS
+357 RESDKGNELS
-363 SPITVPKSKTSSYQT
+363 LKKPIQKYDEVAFHQPE
-378 STPSVSYVNKSVI
+378 
-391 RGEENESS
+391 REE
-399 GEPLPKSGQSYT
+399 LK
-411 PKMVE
+411 VV
-416 AKGALPSHQGRIEE
+416 A
-430 ESRSKEALQVSVP
+430 P
-443 TKTRDRKLELYYIG
+443 TKRKEVTLELYYIG

-485 YEKNYQLLQDVNG
+485 YEKNYQLLADVSG
-498 DCIELLIPIVLKYSS
+498 DNIELLIPIVLKYAAN
-513 DELLL
+513 ELLL
-518 LKDHLSSLLKFG
+518 LKEALPALMNFG

-538 QSLVVRTVPVWAQQ
+538 QSLVVRSIPVWAQK
-552 LDVKLIA
+552 LDAKLIV
-559 ETILHQVMLDR
+559 ETILHQIILDNK
-570 RVDIGKLR
+570 VDIGKLR
-578 ESVAVMMS
+578 ESVAITMS

-591 KANQYINEHEIKEL
+591 KANQYINDYEIKEL
-605 LQSLCYCEQPYTC
+605 LQSLCYCQQPYTC
-618 PHGRPIIVKMT
+618 PHGRPIIVKIT
-629 KYEIEKMF
+629 KYEIEKLF

>member
-1 MGKIQRMSDQLAN
+1 MSEQLAN

-37 DAQSTSI
+37 DAKSTSI
-44 EVHLQDSGIRQIKVI
+44 EIHLQDSGVRQIKVI

-65 NEEDAHLAF
+65 SEEDAHLAF
-74 ERHATSKIKTQYDI
+74 ERHATSKVKTQYDI

-117 VHSGLHLNIKGGNVI
+117 MKSGLHLNIKGGEVLS
-132 TSKPG
+132 SKPG

-172 DYMNKIALSHPNIAF
+172 DYINKIALSHPEIAF

-198 TNGQNNLQSVIA
+198 TNGQNNLQSVI
-210 SVYGLDIAKKMIP
+210 SNVYGFDIAKKMLP
-223 IKAKNDTYEIEG
+223 FSAKSDGYEISG

-248 YITLIVNGR
+248 YVTLIVNGR
-257 AIRHYPITRS
+257 AIRNYNLTRS

-282 IVVLHL
+282 IVVLNL
-288 TFDPMLV
+288 KLDPILV

-307 FSQEESLK
+307 FSQEEMLK
-315 SFIYTEIKNVLQQ
+315 TFIYTEIKKVLKTID
-328 VEYIPNPFVKAMTVE
+328 YIPQTALSIERTKEVIKPVQETLSFQGSNQLTKPIISSSFEKESTLLKSTTPLVEEIRESQEVIKVKE
-343 PEPRLIQPKLEESV
+343 NRLNDHDREVTFKQKEKDELKLVAPTQKEEA
-357 REGEPS
+357 
-363 SPITVPKSKTSSYQT
+363 T
-378 STPSVSYVNKSVI
+378 
-391 RGEENESS
+391 
-399 GEPLPKSGQSYT
+399 
-411 PKMVE
+411 
-416 AKGALPSHQGRIEE
+416 
-430 ESRSKEALQVSVP
+430 
-443 TKTRDRKLELYYIG
+443 LELYYIG
-457 QLHGTYLLAQNEE
+457 QLHGTYLLAQNQE

-485 YEKNYQLLQDVNG
+485 YEKNYRLLADVNS
-498 DCIELLIPIVLKYSS
+498 DNFELLIPLVLKYSTN
-513 DELLL
+513 ELLL
-518 LKDHLSSLLKFG
+518 LKEALPSLMEFG

-538 QSLVVRTVPVWAQQ
+538 QSVVVRSVPIWAQK
-552 LDVKLIA
+552 LDAKLIV
-559 ETILHQVMLDR
+559 ETILNQIILDNK
-570 RVDIGKLR
+570 VDIGKLR
-578 ESVAVMMS
+578 ESVAIMMS

-591 KANQYINEHEIKEL
+591 KANQYINEYEIKEL

-629 KYEIEKMF
+629 KHEIEKLF

>member
-1 MGKIQRMSDQLAN
+1 MGKIQRMSEQLAN

-37 DAQSTSI
+37 DAKSTSI
-44 EVHLQDSGIRQIKVI
+44 EIHLQDSGVRQIKVI

-65 NEEDAHLAF
+65 SEEDAHLAF
-74 ERHATSKIKTQYDI
+74 ERHATSKVKTQHDI

-117 VHSGLHLNIKGGNVI
+117 MKSGLHLNIKGGEVLS
-132 TSKPG
+132 SKPG

-172 DYMNKIALSHPNIAF
+172 DYINKIALSHPEIAF

-198 TNGQNNLQSVIA
+198 TNGQNNLQSVI
-210 SVYGLDIAKKMIP
+210 SNVYGFDIAKKMLP
-223 IKAKNDTYEIEG
+223 FSAKSDGYEISG

-248 YITLIVNGR
+248 YVTLIVNGR
-257 AIRHYPITRS
+257 AIRNYNLTRS

-282 IVVLHL
+282 IVVLNL
-288 TFDPMLV
+288 KLDPILV

-307 FSQEESLK
+307 FSQEERLK
-315 SFIYTEIKNVLQQ
+315 TFIYTEIKKVLKTID
-328 VEYIPNPFVKAMTVE
+328 YIP
-343 PEPRLIQPKLEESV
+343 
-357 REGEPS
+357 
-363 SPITVPKSKTSSYQT
+363 QT
-378 STPSVSYVNKSVI
+378 ELSIERTKEVI
-391 RGEENESS
+391 KPVQETLSF
-399 GEPLPKSGQSYT
+399 
-411 PKMVE
+411 
-416 AKGALPSHQGRIEE
+416 
-430 ESRSKEALQVSVP
+430 QVSNQLTKPIISSSFEKESTLLKSTTPLVEEIRESQEVIKVKENRLNDHDREVTFKQEEKDELKLVAP
-443 TKTRDRKLELYYIG
+443 TQKKETTLELYYIG
-457 QLHGTYLLAQNEE
+457 QLHGTYLLAQNQE

-485 YEKNYQLLQDVNG
+485 YEKNYRLLADVNS
-498 DCIELLIPIVLKYSS
+498 DNFELLIPLVLKYSTN
-513 DELLL
+513 ELLL
-518 LKDHLSSLLKFG
+518 LKEALPSLMEFG

-538 QSLVVRTVPVWAQQ
+538 QSVVVRSVPIWAQK
-552 LDVKLIA
+552 LDAKLIV
-559 ETILHQVMLDR
+559 ETILNQIILDNK
-570 RVDIGKLR
+570 VDIGKLR
-578 ESVAVMMS
+578 ESVAIMMS

-591 KANQYINEHEIKEL
+591 KANQYINEYEIKEL
-605 LQSLCYCEQPYTC
+605 LQSLCDCEQPYTC

-629 KYEIEKMF
+629 KHEIEKLF